1 MPQVHVIEHTR
12 SISIPTECYSDLP
25 AEVILALL
33 TAFGDVATVALLN
46 EFIHRLSILQD
57 KSKSN
62 LQVEIDIACV
72 TVPVFHLLRF
82 VSFNFALWRRPS
94 HVSSSVAQL
103 EELQAECDKELNNA
117 RLMGWA
123 THSPP
128 LHLASFNFSCA

>member
-1 MPQVHVIEHTR
+1 M
-12 SISIPTECYSDLP
+12 SLNIPEASAYRQNVTQTFQHLT
-25 AEVILALL
+25 LL
-33 TAFGDVATVALLN
+33 TAFGDVATAALLK

-72 TVPVFHLLRF
+72 IVPVFHLLRF
-82 VSFNFALWRRPS
+82 VSFHFALWRRPS

-117 RLMGWA
+117 RLMGDPLP
-123 THSPP
+123 SP
-128 LHLASFNFSCA
+128 SSCKP

>member
-1 MPQVHVIEHTR
+1 M
-12 SISIPTECYSDLP
+12 SLNIPEASAYRQNVTQTFQHLT
-25 AEVILALL
+25 LL
-33 TAFGDVATVALLN
+33 TAFGDVATAALLK

-117 RLMGWA
+117 RHMGDP
-123 THSPP
+123 SPP
-128 LHLASFNFSCA
+128 LNLAMCCFFRA